1 MLCYEM
7 VLQGFFGLFVRLQPC
22 RPCWTTDCMELSD
35 TLRTF
40 YDPVPTAKQ
49 RNRHTHVGHGTNERE
64 PTLTGP
70 YESTHMRKAASS
82 RHIWK
87 QLPTQARSPKRRN
100 PRPDKIRRR
109 ERSRRPSPRKN
120 KNRNL
125 YEIIPEEPHTP
136 APPPARSPHRRL
148 SSTPSRPLF
157 FDTEPWGRAQ
167 DAMPT

>member
-1 MLCYEM
+1 
-7 VLQGFFGLFVRLQPC
+7 
-22 RPCWTTDCMELSD
+22 ME
-35 TLRTF
+35 
-40 YDPVPTAKQ
+40 
-49 RNRHTHVGHGTNERE
+49 
-64 PTLTGP
+64 
-70 YESTHMRKAASS
+70 AASS

-87 QLPTQARSPKRRN
+87 QLPTQARSPKRRD
-100 PRPDKIRRR
+100 PRPADD
-109 ERSRRPSPRKN
+109 ENGPGAPHHEANS

-136 APPPARSPHRRL
+136 APPPARRPHRRL